1 MKNYIM
7 DYIYFFR
14 DFSLHIILHSN
25 PLPHGPVSLFIRAR
39 SVTVRSGEG
48 SDEGKRDRALTSL
61 RSARSLISHPVSEA
75 RAKAYARRVS
85 RGMR

>member
-48 SDEGKRDRALTSL
+48 SDEGNMRPEPITCGPCSFLSSL
-61 RSARSLISHPVSEA
+61 AVT
-75 RAKAYARRVS
+75 
-85 RGMR
+85 M

>member
-48 SDEGKRDRALTSL
+48 SDEGKRDRRVPLAAVNLSFSFRTPS
-61 RSARSLISHPVSEA
+61 IS
-75 RAKAYARRVS
+75 
-85 RGMR
+85 